1 MEEQEQKIKKIKQV
15 HGNMLMVGI
24 KLDLT
29 VVTVMNGNVSK
40 TKEDFYPNTDYPV
53 SIVLKKGSS
62 RYPYSASVNGNVVS
76 FEDPGTLPVG
86 VYEVEVLCRNAQAQ
100 PCRYMARS
108 VIEIVD
114 ATIEAGIGDGVE
126 FDSESYLLE
135 GGVFLEA
142 RGTGIANITVG
153 ESQESG
159 GYNVVTA
166 SNGQE
171 GVATYEKSPDL
182 FALALVDA
190 SMGVGMNGIEMCAE
204 IRKVNP
210 SIPLILMSA
219 YRAKEMSSK
228 MSAAGI
234 SGFLAK
240 PFRGN
245 DVVDLVAKYL
255 KTADSPAVKGGDVG
269 PVV

>member
-1 MEEQEQKIKKIKQV
+1 MEEQEQKIKKIRQV
-15 HGNMLMVGI
+15 HGNMLIVGI
-24 KLDLT
+24 KLDLA

-135 GGVFLEA
+135 GGVFLFA
-142 RGTGIANITVG
+142 KGDKGDGIDGISVV
-153 ESQESG
+153 ESDKDD
-159 GYNVVTA
+159 GYNVITITLTTGEEVTFHVK
-166 SNGQE
+166 NGSKGYGISPETQQDILE
-171 GVATYEKSPDL
+171 GLERIKGLPVHRFLSESEYEALVNADEVDPDTIYLTYED
-182 FALALVDA
+182 
-190 SMGVGMNGIEMCAE
+190 E
-204 IRKVNP
+204 
-210 SIPLILMSA
+210 
-219 YRAKEMSSK
+219 
-228 MSAAGI
+228 
-234 SGFLAK
+234 
-240 PFRGN
+240 
-245 DVVDLVAKYL
+245 
-255 KTADSPAVKGGDVG
+255 
-269 PVV
+269 

>member
-1 MEEQEQKIKKIKQV
+1 MEEQEQKIKKIRQV
-15 HGNMLMVGI
+15 HGNMLIVGI
-24 KLDLT
+24 KLDLA

-135 GGVFLEA
+135 GGVFLFA
-142 RGTGIANITVG
+142 KGDKGDGIAGISVD
-153 ESQESG
+153 ESDEDD
-159 GYNVVTA
+159 GYNVITITLTTGETVTFNVK
-166 SNGQE
+166 NGSKGYGISPETQQAILE
-171 GVATYEKSPDL
+171 GLERIKGLPVHRFLSESEYEALVNADEVDPDTIYLTYED
-182 FALALVDA
+182 
-190 SMGVGMNGIEMCAE
+190 E
-204 IRKVNP
+204 
-210 SIPLILMSA
+210 
-219 YRAKEMSSK
+219 
-228 MSAAGI
+228 
-234 SGFLAK
+234 
-240 PFRGN
+240 
-245 DVVDLVAKYL
+245 
-255 KTADSPAVKGGDVG
+255 
-269 PVV
+269 

>member
-1 MEEQEQKIKKIKQV
+1 
-15 HGNMLMVGI
+15 MLMVGI
-24 KLDLT
+24 KLDLA

-135 GGVFLEA
+135 GGVFLFA
-142 RGTGIANITVG
+142 KGDKGDGIAGISVV
-153 ESQESG
+153 ESDEDD
-159 GYNVVTA
+159 GYNVITITLTTGETVTFHVK
-166 SNGQE
+166 NGSKGYGISPETQQTILE
-171 GVATYEKSPDL
+171 GLERIKGLPVHRFLSESEYEALVNADEVDPDTIYLTYED
-182 FALALVDA
+182 
-190 SMGVGMNGIEMCAE
+190 E
-204 IRKVNP
+204 
-210 SIPLILMSA
+210 
-219 YRAKEMSSK
+219 
-228 MSAAGI
+228 
-234 SGFLAK
+234 
-240 PFRGN
+240 
-245 DVVDLVAKYL
+245 
-255 KTADSPAVKGGDVG
+255 
-269 PVV
+269 

>member
-1 MEEQEQKIKKIKQV
+1 MEEQEQKIKKIRQV

-135 GGVFLEA
+135 GGVFLFA
-142 RGTGIANITVG
+142 KGDKGDGIAGISVV
-153 ESQESG
+153 ESDEDD
-159 GYNVVTA
+159 GYNVITITLTTGEEVTLHVK
-166 SNGQE
+166 NGSKGYGISPETQQAILE
-171 GVATYEKSPDL
+171 GLERIKGLPVHRFLSESEYEALVNADEVDPDTIYHTYED
-182 FALALVDA
+182 
-190 SMGVGMNGIEMCAE
+190 E
-204 IRKVNP
+204 
-210 SIPLILMSA
+210 
-219 YRAKEMSSK
+219 
-228 MSAAGI
+228 
-234 SGFLAK
+234 
-240 PFRGN
+240 
-245 DVVDLVAKYL
+245 
-255 KTADSPAVKGGDVG
+255 
-269 PVV
+269 